1 MTTSDASGEYVVTLT
16 LTITADNRDEAI
28 RFFLDDAADESLEFS
43 FDITDPD
50 GNACEYVYA
59 APDDDDDPLNP
70 SCSIC
75 RTPSAGH
82 HDAACREEYNA

>member
-1 MTTSDASGEYVVTLT
+1 MTTSDVSGEYVVTLT

-59 APDDDDDPLNP
+59 APDDDTP
-70 SCSIC
+70 CSIC